1 MLKAG
6 NYYMVKFKKTAKKN
20 IKKCRKMK
28 NVKTHQKWIKAN
40 ATPKIKNAVNVDAR
54 VAPWV

>member
-1 MLKAG
+1 M
-6 NYYMVKFKKTAKKN
+6 
-20 IKKCRKMK
+20 IKKWLKKYPKLIKNDQKKCGKMK